1 MDTLPIF
8 EDSPSSSLY
17 SMNYFEGIFCK
28 KKKKQN
34 KTKKTHQEGKEKG
47 ITKEQEESL
56 GVAVEIQRYTL
67 PYVKQIASGDL
78 LYDSGNSNWGCVTI

>member
-28 KKKKQN
+28 KKKKN
-34 KTKKTHQEGKEKG
+34 KTKQKKHIRRGRKKG
-47 ITKEQEESL
+47 IGENLIKFRK
-56 GVAVEIQRYTL
+56 I
-67 PYVKQIASGDL
+67 
-78 LYDSGNSNWGCVTI
+78 CTIFL